1 MKLKLFKQEA
11 KPKGRRGLLAGSI
24 EAHNAAV
31 KAAANRKLNKLLKSS
46 TTPAS
51 IPTTSKVVTESIK
64 TNKVTF
70 KKLDESNYH
79 KITIQSPVDIYV
91 HKTLT
96 SMYITP
102 HKTELVK
109 NT

>member
-11 KPKGRRGLLAGSI
+11 KPKGRRGLMAGTP
-24 EAHNAAV
+24 EAHNAAK
-31 KAAANRKLNKLLKSS
+31 KAAETRKRNRLLKSIS
-46 TTPAS
+46 SPNT
-51 IPTTSKVVTESIK
+51 ISKVIGESIK
-64 TNKVTF
+64 SNKVTF

-109 NT
+109 NG

>member
-1 MKLKLFKQEA
+1 MKLKFFKEA
-11 KPKGRRGLLAGSI
+11 ELKPKGRRGLLAGSI
-24 EAHNAAV
+24 EAHNAAM
-31 KAAANRKLNKLLKSS
+31 KAVESRRRNKLLK
-46 TTPAS
+46 TVATQG
-51 IPTTSKVVTESIK
+51 VLGESIK
-64 TNKVTF
+64 STKVTF

-109 NT
+109 NV